1 MTQER
6 KELTFDPHAGEF
18 EAFLYSP
25 SNKFLGIVRNEVTM
39 LAFLCKV
46 CAIREEGY
54 YVIYN
59 GKKYLISENGRTDLP
74 INFLDE
80 YLEFLLGF

>member
-1 MTQER
+1 MTQAK

-25 SNKFLGIVRNEVTM
+25 SNKFLGIVRNEVAM
-39 LAFLCKV
+39 MAFLCKV
-46 CAIREEGY
+46 CASGKEGY

-59 GKKYLISENGRTDLP
+59 DKKYLISKNGRTDVP
-74 INFLDE
+74 INFLDK
-80 YLEFLLGF
+80 YLEFLLRF

>member
-1 MTQER
+1 MTQVK
-6 KELTFDPHAGEF
+6 KELTFNPHAGEF

-25 SNKFLGIVRNEVTM
+25 SNKFLGIVRNEVAM
-39 LAFLCKV
+39 MAFLCKV
-46 CAIREEGY
+46 CAIGEEGY

-59 GKKYLISENGRTDLP
+59 DKKYPISKNGRTDLP

-80 YLEFLLGF
+80 YLDFLLKF